1 MPEPLVSR
9 VGNSICP
16 ICRSVLDGVR
26 VVRYDGPFIC
36 PQCQKELRVPAY
48 YKIIMGGVSVGVS
61 LLLCSSIGLRDVGF
75 LVGFLVF
82 LIPALFS
89 VGILQRKISPPKLLA
104 CENDPSPFS

>member
-16 ICRSVLDGVR
+16 VCRSVLDGVG

-36 PQCQKELRVPAY
+36 PNCKKELRVPGY
-48 YKIIMGGVSVGVS
+48 YKLTMGVVSFGVS
-61 LLLCSSIGLRDVGF
+61 LILCSSIGLRGVGF
-75 LVGFLVF
+75 VVGVVVF
-82 LIPALFS
+82 LLPALFS
-89 VGILQRKISPPKLLA
+89 VAISQRKISPPKLLA